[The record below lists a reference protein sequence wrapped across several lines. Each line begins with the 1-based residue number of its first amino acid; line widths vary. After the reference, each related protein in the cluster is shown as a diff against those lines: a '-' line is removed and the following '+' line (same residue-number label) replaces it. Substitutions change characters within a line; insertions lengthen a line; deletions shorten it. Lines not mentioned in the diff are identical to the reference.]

1 MTDPPVVFLVSHLH
15 PTLGM
20 ERAAL
25 ELARNLGAC
34 RAVRIVSLGDDHH
47 QYDGLHVTTLD
58 RRRTGWRR
66 VLSLPALL
74 RYRRTADP
82 RAVYVTVG
90 LWASIPWL
98 LVASTL
104 TRRTLVWEHSLTRER
119 VNATLTLRVLHLLA
133 VLLFPRAAA
142 VVCVSDALAA
152 DVKGISPRIRTA
164 TIDNGFPA
172 VDEATLESRVRVRPP
187 NGTRLLAAG
196 SLTAVKNQQLALRAL
211 AELPQDFT
219 LDIAGDGPHRAR
231 LELLARQLQLGDRV
245 RFLGRLEPSE
255 MAARYRDADILL
267 HTSLGETFG
276 FVYFEAADSALPVVS
291 LDHRVAR
298 AFIPALVPGTLSAD
312 RPTDLAARVLEL
324 SAAPPTMDVQLA
336 ARARRAAALDPLQI
350 RATWLDLMQQVTR
363 SPLTPLAAEPAP

>member
-1 MTDPPVVFLVSHLH
+1 
-15 PTLGM
+15 
-20 ERAAL
+20 
-25 ELARNLGAC
+25 
-34 RAVRIVSLGDDHH
+34 
-47 QYDGLHVTTLD
+47 
-58 RRRTGWRR
+58 
-66 VLSLPALL
+66 
-74 RYRRTADP
+74 
-82 RAVYVTVG
+82 
-90 LWASIPWL
+90 
-98 LVASTL
+98 
-104 TRRTLVWEHSLTRER
+104 
-119 VNATLTLRVLHLLA
+119 
-133 VLLFPRAAA
+133 
-142 VVCVSDALAA
+142 
-152 DVKGISPRIRTA
+152 
-164 TIDNGFPA
+164 
-172 VDEATLESRVRVRPP
+172 
-187 NGTRLLAAG
+187 LAAG

-231 LELLARQLQLGDRV
+231 LQLLARQLQLGDRV